1 MKNLILALVLAIGV
15 AIPENVFSQV
25 QVSPSSTNP
34 EHYKNFLTRYGRLI
48 DDKTRDNFQLL
59 KTDKERELFIDL
71 FWKERDTD
79 PSTEF
84 NEFKDQYD
92 KRIDD
97 IEKESLASSQD
108 LGQFL
113 FKLNGGLDGDSAWV
127 YLLFGQPFIKS
138 ALLDDGAVTDL
149 MVWIYTDAQGGA
161 YRFLF
166 YKERGLNQF
175 KLFTFYGDDFP
186 SKLQRISRSHLNL
199 ADESGVNRVYQA
211 LVSSRDGG
219 LFLDAL
225 SQFSTYNTYPEK
237 ELQAPLPAAIIAKKA
252 GVRIV
257 GLSHIPDPEN
267 YVLSDRYRSM
277 FTAFF
282 RIGSHITTKE
292 PVSYFMLQ
300 SNETDWR
307 VVFEDHEKK
316 AEAFFKVRYIF
327 VSRDDRKV
335 YIYENYIRCSVGYDK
350 LPNIKSFTIIPSQI
364 AWDGKLTFKGQMRNL
379 SELPA
384 GKYRLDV
391 YIRNLF
397 SQKYFSDIVDYTR
410 PF

>member
-1 MKNLILALVLAIGV
+1 MKKLILMSAVALNLL
-15 AIPENVFSQV
+15 IPESVFSQIR
-25 QVSPSSTNP
+25 VSPSSTNP
-34 EHYKNFLTRYGRLI
+34 EHYKNFLTRYKRLVN
-48 DDKTRDNFQLL
+48 DKTRDAFQLL
-59 KTDKERELFIDL
+59 KTDKERELFIDI

-79 PSTEF
+79 LSTEF

-92 KRIDD
+92 KRIEN
-97 IEKESLASSQD
+97 IEKEVLASSQD

-113 FKLNGGLDGDSAWV
+113 FKMHGGLDGDPAWV
-127 YLLFGQPFIKS
+127 YLLFGQPFIKA
-138 ALLDDGAVTDL
+138 ALLGEGVVTDL

-175 KLFTFYGDDFP
+175 KLFTFYSDYF
-186 SKLQRISRSHLNL
+186 SAKLQHVSRSHLNL

-211 LVSSRDGG
+211 LASSPSGG
-219 LFLDAL
+219 LFLEAL

-237 ELQAPLPAAIIAKKA
+237 ELQAPLPAAIVAKKV

-257 GLSHIPDPEN
+257 GLPYIPDPEN
-267 YVLSDRYRSM
+267 YILSDRHHSM

-292 PVSYFMLQ
+292 VVSYFVLQ
-300 SNETDWR
+300 SDETDWR

-316 AEAFFKVRYIF
+316 VETFFKVRYIF
-327 VSRDDRKV
+327 VSKDDRRI
-335 YIYENYIRCSVGYDK
+335 YIYENYIRCSIGYDN
-350 LPNIKSFTIIPSQI
+350 LPNLKSFTVTPSKI
-364 AWDGKLTFKGQMRNL
+364 AWDGELKHKGQMRNL

-384 GKYRLDV
+384 GKYRVDV

-397 SQKYFSDIVDYTR
+397 SQKYFSDIVDYVK
-410 PF
+410 P

>member
-1 MKNLILALVLAIGV
+1 MRKLILMSAVALSLL
-15 AIPENVFSQV
+15 IPESAFSQV
-25 QVSPSSTNP
+25 RVSPSSTNQ
-34 EHYKNFLTRYGRLI
+34 EHYKNFLTRYKRLI
-48 DDKTRDNFQLL
+48 DDKTRNSFQLL
-59 KTDKERELFIDL
+59 KTDKERELFIDI

-79 PSTEF
+79 PFTEF

-92 KRIDD
+92 RRLND

-113 FKLNGGLDGDSAWV
+113 FKMHGGLDGDPAWV
-127 YLLFGQPFIKS
+127 YLLFGQPFIK
-138 ALLDDGAVTDL
+138 ATLLDEGVITDL
-149 MVWIYTDAQGGA
+149 MVWVYADAQGGA

-166 YKERGLNQF
+166 YKERGFNQF

-186 SKLQRISRSHLNL
+186 SKLQRISRNHLNL

-211 LVSSRDGG
+211 LISSRNGG

-237 ELQAPLPAAIIAKKA
+237 ELQAPLPAAIVARKA

-257 GLSHIPDPEN
+257 GLPYIPDPEN
-267 YVLSDRYRSM
+267 YILSDRYRSM

-282 RIGSHITTKE
+282 RIDSHITTRK
-292 PVSYFMLQ
+292 PISYFILR

-307 VVFEDHEKK
+307 IVFEDHEKK
-316 AEAFFKVRYIF
+316 AEAIFKVRYIF
-327 VSRDDRKV
+327 VSRDDRSV
-335 YIYENYIRCSVGYDK
+335 YIYENYIRCSVGYDN
-350 LPNIKSFTIIPSQI
+350 LANIKAFTVIPSQI
-364 AWDGKLTFKGQMRNL
+364 AWDGELKFKGQMRNL
-379 SELPA
+379 SELPV
-384 GKYRLDV
+384 GKYRVDV

-397 SQKYFSDIVDYTR
+397 SQKYFSDVVDYIR